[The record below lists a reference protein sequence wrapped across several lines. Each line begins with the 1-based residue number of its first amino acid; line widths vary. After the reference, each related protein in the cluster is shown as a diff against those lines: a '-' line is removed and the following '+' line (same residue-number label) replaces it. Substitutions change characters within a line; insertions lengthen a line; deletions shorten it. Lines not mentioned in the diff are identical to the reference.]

1 MIWYSESLDKVCQEL
16 GTDPETG
23 LTEEAVQHRREQYGA
38 NKLGEKPP
46 RSFLMRFFDQMKDVM
61 VIILIIAALVSLGL
75 SIYHALTG
83 GEPDWIEPI
92 VILVIVVVNGILGVI
107 QESKAEAALAALKN
121 MSAPTAKAVRTG
133 VKTVV
138 KAADL
143 VPGDIIELEAG
154 DLVPADCRL
163 IESAGLKCDESSL
176 TGESVPADKDAGTQV
191 DTIAPLGDRVN
202 MA

>member
-1 MIWYSESLDKVCQEL
+1 MIWYSEPLDKVCQEL
-16 GTDPETG
+16 ETDPKSG
-23 LTEEAVQHRREQYGA
+23 LTEETLQHRREQYGA

-46 RSFLMRFFDQMKDVM
+46 RSFILRFFDQMKDVM

-75 SIYHALTG
+75 SVYHALTG

-121 MSAPTAKAVRTG
+121 MSAPSAKAIRSG
-133 VKTVV
+133 VKAVV

-163 IESAGLKCDESSL
+163 IESAGLNRCRRTRQLKHRWKPLRRWE
-176 TGESVPADKDAGTQV
+176 TG
-191 DTIAPLGDRVN
+191 
-202 MA
+202 